1 MVNELTG
8 YPARGANM
16 AGLPGLWHREANAE
30 VAFI

>member
-8 YPARGANM
+8 YSARRAKM
-16 AGLPGLWHREANAE
+16 ARLPVLWHREASAE